1 MPRIRMLTDMAGQ
14 RFYYGQGEEYDVTAE
29 EAKNLCD
36 GTRAELVRKAPVKR
50 ATQSRSKVETTTS
63 R

>member
-14 RFYYGQGEEYDVTAE
+14 RFYYRYGEEYDVTAG
-29 EAKNLCD
+29 EAKVLCD
-36 GTRAELVRKAPVKR
+36 GIRAELVRKPRSERSTATR
-50 ATQSRSKVETTTS
+50 AKVETTT